1 MSENCKELDVNNL
14 LAMLGEFLDEKKITG
29 KTKVVLSSDEEGNEY
44 SSLIKVGDM
53 YNVSCDGGRLVL
65 YPSSGHRLDI

>member
-1 MSENCKELDVNNL
+1 MSEECKELNVDDL

-29 KTKVVLSSDEEGNEY
+29 KSKIVLASDEEGNEY

-53 YNVSCDGGRLVL
+53 YNVSCDGGRLIL